1 MAWALVDTGSRA
13 LSRRC
18 WSRECWDA
26 GGQVVPQ
33 AEPGV
38 HQEGGAA
45 RLPGHRAN
53 RGERC
58 AAFFCIQLH

>member
-18 WSRECWDA
+18 WSRASA
-26 GGQVVPQ
+26 GMRSGGPQ